1 MDINRTENS
10 NEALDERIEQELDT
24 APAEEQKNTAEK
36 PGKTEEIIK
45 KDESSG
51 YDKRLKTLSVG
62 EWMLVIFAMLLP
74 LINIIFMALW
84 AFTSEGNIHRRNF
97 ARAAML
103 WLIIILIAC
112 VVAMAIAG
120 LADINLLRGMIK
132 GQAG

>member
-1 MDINRTENS
+1 
-10 NEALDERIEQELDT
+10 
-24 APAEEQKNTAEK
+24 
-36 PGKTEEIIK
+36 
-45 KDESSG
+45 
-51 YDKRLKTLSVG
+51 
-62 EWMLVIFAMLLP
+62 MLLP

-112 VVAMAIAG
+112 VVALAIAG